1 MLILQIIIGVV
12 IGGLILANLGAFFG
26 LILIAAL
33 AIVGLMIFAGMLSWL
48 LDSPIA
54 ILFLIIAIVTFT
66 VWYAKDR
73 NGYQTQ
79 KANEDEI
86 ERRKMLGYTK

>member
-26 LILIAAL
+26 LILIAVI
-33 AIVGLMIFAGMLSWL
+33 AILGLMMFVGVLSWL

-54 ILFLIIAIVTFT
+54 LLFLIIAVIVFT
-66 VWYAKDR
+66 IWYAKDR
-73 NGYQTQ
+73 NGCQSE
-79 KANEDEI
+79 KAREAEVQ
-86 ERRKMLGYTK
+86 RRKMLGYKE